1 MAKFSVFIS
10 YQWAIK
16 SQVEIMHAKLIGKGL
31 RVWRDDTQ
39 FRNISTEW
47 TQQIAEGMSAST
59 TVLICLTQKYLQS
72 ENCLKEIH
80 YANSLKKPIVVLMI
94 ERLSME
100 ACGGVGFI
108 ISSLLRVNCYNDANN
123 WHVTFIEE
131 IRRAIDQSSGVADQD
146 EAYKEIM
153 YILDK
158 VIQSSTQFL
167 NGLFKF
173 SFFLEVENFPSS
185 RFKLHRQ

>member
-1 MAKFSVFIS
+1 
-10 YQWAIK
+10 
-16 SQVEIMHAKLIGKGL
+16 
-31 RVWRDDTQ
+31 
-39 FRNISTEW
+39 
-47 TQQIAEGMSAST
+47 
-59 TVLICLTQKYLQS
+59 
-72 ENCLKEIH
+72 
-80 YANSLKKPIVVLMI
+80 
-94 ERLSME
+94 ME

-108 ISSLLRVNCYNDANN
+108 ISSLLRINCYNDANN